1 MNGMKFILFTAICCF
16 VGVSTAHADQR
27 SDAVASF
34 AKLRQEGVASKLPD
48 EMRSLDA
55 TLATADMYYQLHD
68 QKNADR
74 YYQLATQKISLIQQ
88 RLQASLTPAPASP
101 PPVTDPSLTN
111 QGTTATIPPVASAQ
125 IVQKPVSSSSLPQ
138 TTTAPVNAT
147 AAEEK
152 LEEFGSDRLVG
163 TAGTYTVLKGETL
176 RLVAAK
182 LGVSKAQLAAM
193 NNLGQKDAI
202 KAGQVLRY
210 NNQRIIPAHR
220 FRDGIV
226 INIPDRMLYLYQQ
239 GSLTFSTAV
248 ALGTPTKTKQFVWQT
263 PTGKFKIVNKAKDPT
278 WTVPPSI
285 KEEMRLE
292 GKEIITSIPP
302 GPTNPLGKY
311 AMKTSLPGILIHSTT
326 KPWSIYTYASH
337 GCIRVFP
344 QRMEELFKLVK
355 TNTPGEIIYKPVK
368 LAVTD
373 DGKILLE
380 AHGDIYSKTKGLAAE
395 AQALIRAQKLES
407 KVDWEKV
414 KRVISRKAGVAEEIT
429 RVASEEQKNV
439 DTASAQSPS

>member
-1 MNGMKFILFTAICCF
+1 MSCIKFFLYATLCCLMGAN
-16 VGVSTAHADQR
+16 VTYADQR
-27 SDAVASF
+27 SDAVASL
-34 AKLRQEGVASKLPD
+34 ARLRQEGVASKLPD

-74 YYQLATQKISLIQQ
+74 YYQLATQKVALIQQ
-88 RLQASLTPAPASP
+88 RMQTPPTPAPQPAVTVP
-101 PPVTDPSLTN
+101 PLQSGTVT
-111 QGTTATIPPVASAQ
+111 AAAPPVASAQ

-138 TTTAPVNAT
+138 AAT
-147 AAEEK
+147 EQPTSAVAEQEP

-163 TAGTYTVLKGETL
+163 TAGTYTVLKGESL

-182 LGVSKAQLAAM
+182 LGVSRTQLAAM
-193 NNLGQKDAI
+193 NNLGQKDSI
-202 KAGQVLRY
+202 KAGQLLRY
-210 NNQRIIPAHR
+210 NNQRIIPTHR

-239 GSLTFSTAV
+239 GTMTFSTAV

-373 DGKILLE
+373 DGRILLE
-380 AHGDIYSKTKGLAAE
+380 AHGDIYSKTKGLTAE

-429 RVASEEQKNV
+429 RVASEEQKTV

>member
-1 MNGMKFILFTAICCF
+1 
-16 VGVSTAHADQR
+16 
-27 SDAVASF
+27 
-34 AKLRQEGVASKLPD
+34 
-48 EMRSLDA
+48 
-55 TLATADMYYQLHD
+55 MYYQLHD

-74 YYQLATQKISLIQQ
+74 YYQLATQKVTLIQQ
-88 RLQASLTPAPASP
+88 RLQASLTPASQ
-101 PPVTDPSLTN
+101 PPVTGPPL
-111 QGTTATIPPVASAQ
+111 QGGTVTAAAPPVSPAQ
-125 IVQKPVSSSSLPQ
+125 IVQKPVSSSSLPPI
-138 TTTAPVNAT
+138 TTGPAS
-147 AAEEK
+147 AAVEEEQP
-152 LEEFGSDRLVG
+152 EEFGSDRLVG

-193 NNLGQKDAI
+193 NNLGQKDSI

-210 NNQRIIPAHR
+210 NNQRIIPTHR

-292 GKEIITSIPP
+292 GKEIIISIPP

-355 TNTPGEIIYKPVK
+355 TNTQGEIIYKPVK

-380 AHGDIYSKTKGLAAE
+380 AHGDIYNKTKGLAAE
-395 AQALIRAQKLES
+395 AQALIRAQKLDG

-429 RVASEEQKNV
+429 RVVAEEQKTV
-439 DTASAQSPS
+439 VTASAQSPS

>member
-1 MNGMKFILFTAICCF
+1 MYYAKLLICTSFCYLTAI
-16 VGVSTAHADQR
+16 SIALADQR
-27 SDAVASF
+27 SDTMALF
-34 AKLRQEGVASKLPD
+34 EKLRQDGSSSKLPE

-55 TLATADMYYQLHD
+55 TLSTAEMYYQLHD

-74 YYQLATQKISLIQQ
+74 YYQLAAQKVALIQR
-88 RLQASLTPAPASP
+88 RLQTVTTPVPPPATADSAQKAAPAASTT
-101 PPVTDPSLTN
+101 PPVP
-111 QGTTATIPPVASAQ
+111 AQ
-125 IVQKPVSSSSLPQ
+125 LAQKPISSTSPTPTASQ
-138 TTTAPVNAT
+138 TPDIPAD
-147 AAEEK
+147 AEQQEP
-152 LEEFGSDRLVG
+152 FGSDRLVG
-163 TAGTYTVLKGETL
+163 TTGTYTVLKGDTL
-176 RLVAAK
+176 RMVAAK
-182 LGVSKAQLAAM
+182 LGVSRTQLAAI
-193 NNLGQKDAI
+193 NGLKQQDTLKPG
-202 KAGQVLRY
+202 KALRY

-220 FRDGIV
+220 LRDGIV

-248 ALGTPTKTKQFVWQT
+248 ALGTPTKTKQLVWQT

-380 AHGDIYSKTKGLAAE
+380 AHGDIYSKTKGLEAE
-395 AQALIRAQKLES
+395 AHALIRAQKLES
-407 KVDWEKV
+407 RIDWEKV
-414 KRVISRKAGVAEEIT
+414 RRVISRKTGVAEEIT
-429 RVASEEQKNV
+429 RVASEEQKTV